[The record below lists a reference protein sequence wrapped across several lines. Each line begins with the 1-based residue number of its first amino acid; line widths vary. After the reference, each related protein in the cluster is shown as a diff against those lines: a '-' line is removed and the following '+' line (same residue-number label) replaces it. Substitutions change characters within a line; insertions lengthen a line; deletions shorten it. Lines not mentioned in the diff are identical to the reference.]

1 MDIANKLINW
11 LSMGEF
17 DSLRYKVEIYER
29 KIEELM
35 AVNESFCK
43 SREELFHR
51 RIADQ
56 FNTINKQSSE
66 IGRLRR
72 FEAIVKRQNEQKSQ
86 WRLKQKEGKK
96 ND

>member
-1 MDIANKLINW
+1 MELTNKLINW
-11 LSMGEF
+11 LSFGEF

-56 FNTINKQSSE
+56 SNTINKQSSE
-66 IGRLRR
+66 IGRLRH
-72 FEAIVKRQNEQKSQ
+72 FERMVMRQRAQKTA
-86 WRLKQKEGKK
+86 WRLKQKEAKK
-96 ND
+96 

>member
-1 MDIANKLINW
+1 MELTNKLINW
-11 LSMGEF
+11 LSFGEF

-43 SREELFHR
+43 SREEMFHR

-56 FNTINKQSSE
+56 SNTINKQSSE
-66 IGRLRR
+66 IGRLRH
-72 FEAIVKRQNEQKSQ
+72 FERMVMRQRAQKTA
-86 WRLKQKEGKK
+86 WRLKQKEAKK
-96 ND
+96 

>member
-1 MDIANKLINW
+1 MELTNKLINW
-11 LSMGEF
+11 LSFGEF

-43 SREELFHR
+43 SREEMFHR

-56 FNTINKQSSE
+56 SNTINKQSSE
-66 IGRLRR
+66 IGRLRH
-72 FEAIVKRQNEQKSQ
+72 FERMVMRQRAQKTA
-86 WRLKQKEGKK
+86 WRIKNKEAKK
-96 ND
+96 

>member
-1 MDIANKLINW
+1 MVLNKIINW
-11 LSMGEF
+11 LSRGEF
-17 DSLRYKVEIYER
+17 DSLRYKVEIYSA
-29 KIEELM
+29 KISELM

-56 FNTINKQSSE
+56 SNTINKQSSE

>member
-1 MDIANKLINW
+1 MELTNKLINW
-11 LSMGEF
+11 LSFGEF

-56 FNTINKQSSE
+56 SNTINKQSSE
-66 IGRLRR
+66 IGRLRH
-72 FEAIVKRQNEQKSQ
+72 FERMVMRQRAQKTA
-86 WRLKQKEGKK
+86 WRIKNKEAKK
-96 ND
+96 